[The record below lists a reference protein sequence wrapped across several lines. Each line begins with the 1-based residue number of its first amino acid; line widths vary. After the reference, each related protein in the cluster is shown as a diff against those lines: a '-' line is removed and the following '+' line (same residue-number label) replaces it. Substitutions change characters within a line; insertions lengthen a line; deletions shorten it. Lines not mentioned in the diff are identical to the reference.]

1 MKRDD
6 TRKNRLY
13 DCLSQNDAAM
23 EICRSLN
30 KKGYQAYFVGGLL
43 RDILKGHTVPHDVDL
58 ATDAHPSVTQQWA
71 EQRKIKTSLRGLSY
85 GAIKLYVGAS
95 PIVVT
100 TFRRERY
107 EGDKPLIVFV
117 KTIEEDAVRR
127 DFTINAIYADCD
139 GQLFDPM
146 GGLSD
151 LDAQR
156 VQFVGDP
163 AKRIQEDPFRMLRY
177 FRLRG
182 DFADLGQKIEVQI
195 REAFRQF
202 ASCLCDI
209 STQRKEQEMMKLFSA
224 KAVYPI
230 LVDMQECGLLPY
242 CLPPVDIGRLN
253 RLEHLETLYGVSP
266 SPFRRLAALGINGPK
281 KPLLLWNRR
290 WQRQLE
296 RLIHW
301 VESGVAAHE
310 LAYRLGRQQALDIL
324 LVRAVSHDDTSDCD
338 FFPRIE
344 HASGQVF
351 PVKAEDLMPQI
362 KGKKL
367 GQVLKRL
374 ERSWLESNFL
384 LSRDELLER
393 VRVDI
398 K

>member
-1 MKRDD
+1 
-6 TRKNRLY
+6 
-13 DCLSQNDAAM
+13 M
-23 EICRSLN
+23 EICQSLN
-30 KKGYQAYFVGGLL
+30 KNGYQAYFVGGLL
-43 RDILKGHTVPHDVDL
+43 RDILKGHKVPHDVDL
-58 ATDAHPSVTQQWA
+58 ATDAHPSVTEQWA
-71 EQRKIKTSLRGLSY
+71 RQQKVKTSLRGLPY
-85 GAIKLYVGAS
+85 GAIKLYVGDS

-127 DFTINAIYADCD
+127 DFTINAIYADGD
-139 GQLFDPM
+139 GHIFDPV

-156 VQFVGDP
+156 VQFVGDA

-182 DFADLGQKIEVQI
+182 DFANLEKKIEVQI

-202 ASCLCDI
+202 ASCLGHI
-209 STQRKEQEMMKLFSA
+209 SPQRKEQEMVKLFSA
-224 KAVYPI
+224 KTVHPI
-230 LVDMQECGLLPY
+230 LVNMQECGLLPY

-253 RLEHLETLYGVSP
+253 RLEHLERLYEVSP
-266 SPFRRLAALGINGPK
+266 SPLRRLATLGINGSE
-281 KPLLLWNRR
+281 KPLLWSRR

-296 RLIHW
+296 GLIHW

-310 LAYRLGRQQALDIL
+310 LAYRLGRQQALDVL

-338 FFPRIE
+338 FFSHIE

-374 ERSWLESNFL
+374 EKSWLESNFL
-384 LSRDELLER
+384 LSRGELLER

-398 K
+398 M